1 MTDFNAMEK
10 TNNPDLS
17 SGIIRI
23 IDANLNRAA
32 EGLRVLEDV
41 SRMLLNDT
49 SVTSEL
55 KSLRHFLEHS
65 SAYSRQALLSAR
77 DSQGDI
83 GQEMSVEL
91 SRVHKDTFDIVTA
104 NARRVEQALR
114 TLEEIARLPDSG
126 MESNTF
132 QKMRFNLYDIE
143 KRLFSMLARKQKQ
156 SQIKGLYVVLDS
168 TISEKH
174 DHIIKAEAFLDAG
187 VKIIQLNEKNIAAGR
202 MLELASSL
210 QQLCNSY
217 NALLVINSRLDIAL
231 ASGAGGLHLD
241 IEDIPLHKARQYLP
255 AGTIIGISVYSTEEA
270 VKADQAGA
278 DYISLEMSFNTYS
291 ESCLAKSYE
300 ALSTVRKAISIPL
313 VANCD
318 TNIDNITH
326 TVEAGA
332 DAVAIK
338 STFFKSEDPGEDA
351 RTLMEFFNQAHF
363 C

>member
-1 MTDFNAMEK
+1 MADFNTMEK

-41 SRMLLNDT
+41 ARMLLSNV
-49 SVTSEL
+49 SLTSEL

-65 SAYSRQALLSAR
+65 STYSRQALLSAR

-91 SRVHKDTFDIVTA
+91 SRAHKDTFDIVTA

-114 TLEEIARLPDSG
+114 TLEEIARLPDSN
-126 MESNTF
+126 MESDTF

-143 KRLFSMLARKQKQ
+143 KRLFSLLARKQKQ

-168 TISEKH
+168 NVSEKH
-174 DHIIKAEAFLDAG
+174 DHIIMTKTLLDAG
-187 VKIIQLNEKNIAAGR
+187 VKIIQLNEKNVAAGR

-210 QQLCNSY
+210 QQVCNSY
-217 NALLVINSRLDIAL
+217 DALLVINSRLDIVL
-231 ASGAGGLHLD
+231 TSGAGGLHLD
-241 IEDIPLHKARQYLP
+241 MEDTPLPKARQYLP
-255 AGTIIGISVYSTEEA
+255 AETIIGISVYSTEEA
-270 VKADQAGA
+270 VKAAQAGA
-278 DYISLEMSFNTYS
+278 DYLYLEMGVNTYCEGS
-291 ESCLAKSYE
+291 LSTSYE
-300 ALSTVRKAISIPL
+300 ALSTIRKAISIPL
-313 VANCD
+313 VANCN
-318 TNIDNITH
+318 TNIDNITR
-326 TVEAGA
+326 TIEAGA
-332 DAVAIK
+332 DAVAVK
-338 STFFKSEDPGEDA
+338 STFFKPEEPGEDA
-351 RTLMEFFNQAHF
+351 RTLIDKLDQANY